1 MYANITDSL
10 NALAKKIKADPNG
23 KDIESALSNISVKLG
38 GKKSVGNTVAHAIDN
53 ITEVVDIDTMHV
65 VKHKSVTANGV
76 YDASDDDADGYD
88 QVTVNVTP
96 SLGTKSIT
104 ANGTYTASSDEL
116 DGYSSVTVNV
126 ASEKNAKFAATPA
139 EFHSS
144 RNLVSI
150 DIPEGVTSLAANA
163 LSDKPNLTNVTIP
176 SGVTSIG
183 NSAFASCASLVN
195 IEIPDSVTVMGG
207 YIFSGCTALETIT
220 IHKAEGSITGAP
232 WGAPNTT
239 TVVWDG

>member
-10 NALAKKIKADPNG
+10 NALAKKIKADSNG

-88 QVTVNVTP
+88 QVTVNVP
-96 SLGTKSIT
+96 GVEFS
-104 ANGTYTASSDEL
+104 ASPTEFKLLTNIRNLSVDIP
-116 DGYSSVTVNV
+116 SSVTSI
-126 ASEKNAKFAATPA
+126 ASSAFNGCT
-139 EFHSS
+139 
-144 RNLVSI
+144 
-150 DIPEGVTSLAANA
+150 G
-163 LSDKPNLTNVTIP
+163 LTEINIP
-176 SGVTSIG
+176 SSVTSIG
-183 NSAFASCASLVN
+183 TGAF
-195 IEIPDSVTVMGG
+195 
-207 YIFSGCTALETIT
+207 YGCTGLADITIPSSITSIGNNAFIDCINLATIT

-239 TVVWDG
+239 SVIWDG